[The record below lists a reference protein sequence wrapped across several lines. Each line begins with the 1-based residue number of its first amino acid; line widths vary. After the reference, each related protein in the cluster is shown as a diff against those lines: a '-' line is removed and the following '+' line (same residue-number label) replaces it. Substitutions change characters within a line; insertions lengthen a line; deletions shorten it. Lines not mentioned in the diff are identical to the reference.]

1 MSKLNKQWA
10 YIIPLVFIYF
20 MISNFTVTDVHSE
33 EPYPGAGWGWSE
45 FSCPEGMVPC
55 DLRDEKTDTTCCQA
69 GKCCGVADGGGF
81 NVIKAFNYEDC
92 NCTKKD
98 WSTEPQEDA
107 DICCAYCS
115 KVKDALSSIPDGQ
128 VRGTIDDYSD
138 KIYCKILGY
147 TDPTEPFFCC
157 SDDEEC
163 SYDETHCVGVTIV
176 NDKVNF
182 VVTGAKLIDYTTVPV
197 TKRKY
202 EYWDGHWVYWA
213 GTYIIKAKLWV
224 KDIYKHNIHTPIK
237 AIVNKLEY
245 VQPSDK
251 SWFRFIKLDSATEGD
266 GTKGS
271 KQAIYMYPPQCLD
284 AEYNAVH
291 VEFVID
297 LLRIKPFE
305 FFVDVEAIDIGDRP

>member
-20 MISNFTVTDVHSE
+20 MISNFTVTDVHSA
-33 EPYPGAGWGWSE
+33 YPGAGWEWSE
-45 FSCPEGMVPC
+45 FSCPEGMVRC
-55 DLRDEKTDTTCCQA
+55 DSRDEPTDTTCCQA
-69 GKCCGVADGGGF
+69 GKCCGVVGGGF
-81 NVIKAFNYEDC
+81 NVIKAFDYEDC

-115 KVKDALSSIPDGQ
+115 KVQDALSSSYGQ

-147 TDPTEPFFCC
+147 TEEPSFCC

-163 SYDETHCVGVTIV
+163 SFDLTHCVGVTIV

-182 VVTGAKLIDYTTVPV
+182 VVTGAKLIDYTTGPV
-197 TKRKY
+197 TKRKH
-202 EYWDGHWVYWA
+202 EYWNGHWVSWA
-213 GTYIIKAKLWV
+213 GTYIIKAKLWA
-224 KDIYKHNIHTPIK
+224 KDIKHNIHTPIK
-237 AIVNKLEY
+237 AIVHKLEY
-245 VQPSDK
+245 VQPCDK
-251 SWFRFIKLDSATEGD
+251 SSLIKLDSATEGV

-284 AEYNAVH
+284 MEYAAVH